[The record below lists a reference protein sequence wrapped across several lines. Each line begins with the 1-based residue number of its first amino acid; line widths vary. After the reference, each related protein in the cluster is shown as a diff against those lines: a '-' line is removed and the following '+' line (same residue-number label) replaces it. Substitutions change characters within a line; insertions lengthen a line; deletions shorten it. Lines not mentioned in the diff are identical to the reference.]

1 MVLHLRLVLGWVVRE
16 DLEEEVLED
25 AEDLDMAEVQEAQE
39 VLEDQGEVEVLADLE
54 EEVVVEEED
63 PEEAVLDMEEALEVQ
78 VVLED
83 LEEGLVTGWVL

>member
-25 AEDLDMAEVQEAQE
+25 AEDLDMAEAQE